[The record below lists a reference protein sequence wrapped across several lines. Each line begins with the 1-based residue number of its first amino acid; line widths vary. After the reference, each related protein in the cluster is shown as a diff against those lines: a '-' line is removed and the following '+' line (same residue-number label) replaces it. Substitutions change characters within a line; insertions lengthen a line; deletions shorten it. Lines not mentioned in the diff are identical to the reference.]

1 MRAGV
6 YYPLTYCHS
15 SHFLTFKEK
24 HLFTGEQRNGPNI
37 EKNVTFSTYNNI
49 WLVFI
54 EHFWH
59 KLIHTHMKSV
69 IINFVS
75 FCEKLK
81 QSPSTRVLNEFLT
94 QEKQFF
100 QCCSHITQAH
110 FIQCHVLSSLCEFC
124 FSTVVLWSPVSKLT
138 QRVHLY
144 SRSSPM
150 LLYISS
156 IIG

>member
-1 MRAGV
+1 
-6 YYPLTYCHS
+6 
-15 SHFLTFKEK
+15 
-24 HLFTGEQRNGPNI
+24 
-37 EKNVTFSTYNNI
+37 
-49 WLVFI
+49 
-54 EHFWH
+54 
-59 KLIHTHMKSV
+59 MKSV

-156 IIG
+156 IIGQQQAGTVFTQVGESLRIFHIAVQITLNTSQGYFYIFTYT